1 MYNLYAK
8 FLQVLLEPQIDMLM
22 DLRLYLVHYL
32 LLRGNI
38 TIQGYL
44 NQNLQLQ

>member
-32 LLRGNI
+32 LLRGTLPSKGI
-38 TIQGYL
+38 
-44 NQNLQLQ
+44 